1 MKLKII
7 GLSLAMLLMVA
18 CSNEKKESQDNNE
31 GKSAQEE
38 TYVPPIGNKDSGQ
51 ETSNDNQPSAATQD
65 VPVNQQQPVT
75 MPTKKLTDAEI
86 KTLSNVLADLQKLNV
101 ESQQLMIKEVQKQ
114 GLDVNKF
121 MEIQKSMSTPTAPK
135 KYTDADK
142 KKYDLAVVELGKI
155 QTQMRG
161 RMEGVLKKQKITMQD
176 YQRMMISVQTDPE
189 AQQKLMQ
196 MNGMG
201 GKQATAPKK

>member
-51 ETSNDNQPSAATQD
+51 ETSNNNQPSAATQD

-201 GKQATAPKK
+201 GKPATAPKK